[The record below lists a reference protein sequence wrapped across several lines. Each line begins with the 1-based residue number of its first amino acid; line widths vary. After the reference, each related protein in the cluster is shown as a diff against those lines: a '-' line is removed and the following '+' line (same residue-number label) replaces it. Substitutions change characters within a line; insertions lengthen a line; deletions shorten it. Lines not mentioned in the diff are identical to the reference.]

1 MESFFSLVE
10 RKIVAMLSEKPR
22 SMNECRGKKNPWW
35 EKLGKPQYGG
45 EITIRASRDIVN
57 FDPYFAETLTSIYGA
72 WMERLVTDDWTLDP
86 EIWDYK
92 IAWHPSQYMKG
103 NLAESWE
110 FPDPTTH
117 IIHIRK
123 GIHWQTISPANGREF
138 TAEDVLFH
146 YSRLYGLDS
155 GFTKPSPYR
164 DTDIRFQ
171 DIISIT
177 SPDKYTVVFK
187 FKTPNP
193 EFMMETLHNVG
204 NAQCLENSDAVKQ
217 WGDLSDWHHAIGTG
231 PFFLQDF
238 IPGVSATLIK
248 NPSYWSHDERYP
260 QNTLP
265 YADKLRY
272 LIIPDEIEALDA
284 MRSGKI
290 DIMTG
295 ISSKQ
300 AQVLRETNPEIIQI
314 PIPGSSAISLQPR
327 NDKPPYNDIRV
338 RKAMQM
344 AIDLPTIAKSYYSGS
359 IDPYPST
366 LTTSKFM
373 RGWGFPYEE
382 WPQELKDEYAYNPTA
397 AKQLLADAG
406 YPNGFKTNVVAD
418 IDGDMHLLQTVKS
431 YFDDIG
437 IDMEIRLMKTRD
449 WVNFVA
455 IEHKHDQL
463 VYRPYGP
470 LGHTYAPLR
479 AITRFQTGYAANF
492 QMVSDPVFDAFYPKA
507 LAAKN
512 EEELKKVL
520 RDANERVAR
529 QHYAI
534 SLLQPVLYSLC
545 QPWLKGYNAQIH
557 SVWMG
562 AGGPSMLGFYGARFW
577 IDQNLKNNI
586 RSK

>member
-1 MESFFSLVE
+1 MKEYHRKES
-10 RKIVAMLSEKPR
+10 
-22 SMNECRGKKNPWW
+22 PWW

-72 WMERLVTDDWTLDP
+72 WLERLVTDDWTLDP

-92 IAWHPSQYMKG
+92 IAWHPSKYMKG

-110 FPDPTTH
+110 FPDPNTH
-117 IIHIRK
+117 VIHIRK
-123 GIHWQTISPANGREF
+123 GIHWQNISPANGREF
-138 TAEDVLFH
+138 TADDVLFH
-146 YSRLYGLDS
+146 YGRLYGLGG

-171 DIISIT
+171 DVISIT

-193 EFMMETLHNVG
+193 EFIMETLHNVG
-204 NAQCLENSDAVKQ
+204 NAQSIENSDAVKQ
-217 WGDLSDWHHAIGTG
+217 WGDLNDWHHAIGTG
-231 PFFLQDF
+231 PFILQDF
-238 IPGVSATLIK
+238 MPGVSATLIK
-248 NPSYWSHDERYP
+248 NPKYWGRDERYP

-265 YADKLRY
+265 YADKLSY
-272 LIIPDEIEALDA
+272 LIISDEVEALDA

-300 AQVLRETNPEIIQI
+300 AQALRKTNPEILQI

-344 AIDLPTIAKSYYSGS
+344 ALDLPEIAKSYYGGS

-366 LTTSKFM
+366 ITASKFM
-373 RGWGFPYEE
+373 KGWGFPYEE
-382 WPQELKDEYAYNPTA
+382 WPPDLKDEYAYNPTA
-397 AKQLLADAG
+397 ARKLLADAG
-406 YPNGFKTNVVAD
+406 YPDGFKTNVVAD
-418 IDGDMHLLQTVKS
+418 IDGDMHLLQIVKS
-431 YFDDIG
+431 YFADIE
-437 IDMEIRLMKTRD
+437 IDMEIRLMKTQD

-479 AITRFQTGYAANF
+479 AITRFQTGYSANF

-507 LAAKN
+507 IAAT
-512 EEELKKVL
+512 EEDELKKIL

-534 SLLQPVLYSLC
+534 SLLQPVQYSLC

-577 IDQNLKNNI
+577 IDRNLKK
-586 RSK
+586 RMKR